1 MGQDGVFDGV
11 FYGWGIMMQGS
22 GDRDIICGRVCVG
35 DYERNGKLK
44 RQKKSLEK
52 LGRGI
57 W

>member
-44 RQKKSLEK
+44 RQKKV
-52 LGRGI
+52 
-57 W
+57 